1 MRLDG
6 HEVWAAWSA
15 DEGLGLAR
23 THQPH
28 VIILDLRMP
37 LTNSVRFLR
46 AIRAIPGLLA
56 VPLAIITSDY
66 IQGDVQAAEIAALGA
81 ELRYRPLWLNELA
94 PLAHELLALPVKS

>member
-1 MRLDG
+1 
-6 HEVWAAWSA
+6 
-15 DEGLGLAR
+15 
-23 THQPH
+23 
-28 VIILDLRMP
+28 MP